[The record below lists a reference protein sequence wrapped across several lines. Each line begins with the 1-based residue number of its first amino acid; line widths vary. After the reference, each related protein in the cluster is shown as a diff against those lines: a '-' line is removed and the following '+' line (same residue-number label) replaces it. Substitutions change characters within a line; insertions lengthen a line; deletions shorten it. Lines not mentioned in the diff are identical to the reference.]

1 MNHIKKIVGLT
12 NGIGKPQIRIVGF
25 ILFFLSITNIVSA
38 QSTPK
43 NAEKDNTAE
52 KMTLQ
57 QRFGFRS
64 NAVDW
69 LLTVP
74 NVAVE
79 FDLGNT
85 IYCKHSISAGLK
97 YNWRT
102 YHTMAPPQVFNVLDA
117 RLEWRQYFRT
127 RRKNAFTEKPDF
139 LTYLKERV
147 LTTQRQNPRMYRA
160 YFWGIYTHVTSYN
173 LKFGKEGK
181 QGRAIGAGLS
191 LGYTA
196 PLYEYANGALD
207 IELGGSI
214 GLIYNSFD
222 AYTHDSESHIY
233 ALNPAKSKGG
243 HIVPYPIINDLRVAF
258 VYRFLSVNDK
268 NPKYKYK
275 QTKDG
280 ERRFDR
286 KQAIQIANRQRL
298 DKMRFRIDSLHTALS
313 KKGITN
319 IDSLLNKEEQKQWK
333 LMQQERRKE
342 QEVEKE
348 KKLRQQV
355 AVSLGITLS
364 DTLSSK
370 QEKAIR
376 EEMQK
381 RKKAEA
387 EAAKQA
393 ENPEKVSKK
402 EKKAK
407 KAKEEEKEGEKGQ
420 VTEEGQA
427 EEENKDQKAVKEEKK
442 KDKKEKKAK
451 KEKNSKKDKDKKEEP
466 AQSEEP
472 EKKKEG
478 ES

>member
-1 MNHIKKIVGLT
+1 M
-12 NGIGKPQIRIVGF
+12 GF
-25 ILFFLSITNIVSA
+25 ILFLLSITQAVSA
-38 QSTPK
+38 QSNPK
-43 NAEKDNTAE
+43 NAEKDNSAE

-57 QRFGFRS
+57 QRFGFRT
-64 NAVDW
+64 NAIDW
-69 LLTVP
+69 LLTIP
-74 NVAVE
+74 NVSVE

-102 YHTMAPPQVFNVLDA
+102 YHTMAPPQVFNHLDA
-117 RLEWRQYFRT
+117 RVEWRQYFRT
-127 RRKNAFTEKPDF
+127 RRRNAFTENPDF
-139 LTYLKERV
+139 RTYLKERI
-147 LTTQRQNPRMYRA
+147 LTTQRETPRMYRA
-160 YFWGIYTHVTSYN
+160 YFWGIYTHVTRYN
-173 LKFGKEGK
+173 LKFGREGK
-181 QGRAIGAGLS
+181 QGTAIGAGLS

-196 PLYEYANGALD
+196 PLYEYAKGAIDL
-207 IELGGSI
+207 ELGGSI
-214 GLIYNSFD
+214 GLIHNAYD

-233 ALNPAKSKGG
+233 ALDASKSKDGY
-243 HIVPYPIINDLRVAF
+243 IVPYPIINDLRVAF

-286 KQAIQIANRQRL
+286 KQAIQLANKQRL

-333 LMQQERRKE
+333 LMQQERQKE

-355 AVSLGITLS
+355 AASLGIMLS

-393 ENPEKVSKK
+393 EHPEKVSKK

-407 KAKEEEKEGEKGQ
+407 KDKEEEKEGEEGQ
-420 VTEEGQA
+420 VNEEGQA
-427 EEENKDQKAVKEEKK
+427 GEENNDPKAVKEEKK

-451 KEKNSKKDKDKKEEP
+451 KEKKGKKEKEAEKPEEP
-466 AQSEEP
+466 AAPSEEP
-472 EKKKEG
+472 EKNEEG